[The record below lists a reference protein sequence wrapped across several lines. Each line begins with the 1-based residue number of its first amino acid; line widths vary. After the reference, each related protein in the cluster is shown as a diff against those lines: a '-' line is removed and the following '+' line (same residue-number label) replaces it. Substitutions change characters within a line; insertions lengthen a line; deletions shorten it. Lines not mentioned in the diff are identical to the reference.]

1 MEFELD
7 NYRKG
12 KIKQKRRNLSCIKEY
27 KNDCKNKHNDNKGD
41 DNKKKEKIKND
52 NLNNN
57 IIEKPISVNSNNN
70 YLIKKLQKENE
81 NLRLKLSKY
90 ESSRKYDI
98 NKNSNNDND
107 NDKSKPIDNKAR
119 QKKIENAVRITK
131 KLLNDNKLLMTKSS
145 NNISE
150 YAHNTYTTN
159 FYRPKDSVKFK
170 ANINNN
176 NLSFYNNYNT
186 NIFNTKTMS
195 TNSFVA
201 HDKKNIKN
209 CLVKSLSG
217 FRSSS
222 RIKESIHKTINND
235 KIKTNYKRIQS
246 KFSNNNIKNYI
257 EMKLK
262 EKKNEK
268 YLNNLNTNNSRSRL
282 HTLSSNFYS
291 NIQKNII
298 SWKQKHDKEKTKYYN
313 NLNLN
318 NINNANLCNTDRKKT
333 DINIASNS
341 NSKERNTHNY
351 FLTNNEFNLTWSR
364 FPQKSIETSF
374 EHYVLGDVGERNKKD
389 IICSSNN
396 KTMNTINL
404 NNSSTKLLSKIN
416 SKNRSINKKKGAYMN
431 EQSDKDLM
439 YININGKRKDVTP
452 QKITI
457 NRRMNNKNKNT
468 NNISMKNMLNHHQNS
483 NRSDNF
489 IIIKEN
495 IFDINENNK
504 KMNNNITN
512 NLHQGDI
519 YVHKKKN
526 SNLNVE
532 NQNTNNNNNNE
543 GELKKHNTNVNSK
556 YNVTINNIN
565 NCNYIS
571 LIQATNKS
579 EFKIIKKK
587 DN

>member
-1 MEFELD
+1 
-7 NYRKG
+7 
-12 KIKQKRRNLSCIKEY
+12 
-27 KNDCKNKHNDNKGD
+27 
-41 DNKKKEKIKND
+41 
-52 NLNNN
+52 
-57 IIEKPISVNSNNN
+57 
-70 YLIKKLQKENE
+70 
-81 NLRLKLSKY
+81 
-90 ESSRKYDI
+90 
-98 NKNSNNDND
+98 
-107 NDKSKPIDNKAR
+107 
-119 QKKIENAVRITK
+119 
-131 KLLNDNKLLMTKSS
+131 
-145 NNISE
+145 
-150 YAHNTYTTN
+150 
-159 FYRPKDSVKFK
+159 
-170 ANINNN
+170 
-176 NLSFYNNYNT
+176 
-186 NIFNTKTMS
+186 
-195 TNSFVA
+195 
-201 HDKKNIKN
+201 
-209 CLVKSLSG
+209 
-217 FRSSS
+217 
-222 RIKESIHKTINND
+222 
-235 KIKTNYKRIQS
+235 
-246 KFSNNNIKNYI
+246 
-257 EMKLK
+257 
-262 EKKNEK
+262 
-268 YLNNLNTNNSRSRL
+268 
-282 HTLSSNFYS
+282 
-291 NIQKNII
+291 
-298 SWKQKHDKEKTKYYN
+298 
-313 NLNLN
+313 
-318 NINNANLCNTDRKKT
+318 
-333 DINIASNS
+333 
-341 NSKERNTHNY
+341 
-351 FLTNNEFNLTWSR
+351 
-364 FPQKSIETSF
+364 
-374 EHYVLGDVGERNKKD
+374 
-389 IICSSNN
+389 
-396 KTMNTINL
+396 MNTINL